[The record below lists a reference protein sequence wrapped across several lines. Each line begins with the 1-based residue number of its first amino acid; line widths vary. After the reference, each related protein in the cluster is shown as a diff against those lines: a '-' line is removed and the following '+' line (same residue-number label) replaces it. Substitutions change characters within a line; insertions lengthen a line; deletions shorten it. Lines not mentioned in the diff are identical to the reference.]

1 MLCFSVCLIGCAVPA
16 LAIDG
21 YVSGAATG
29 IYFSKSSGAN
39 VYPLSDGNQS
49 LVAQIVNSKNQWLLD
64 LKSTNTY
71 TGYVRL
77 NYDPAS
83 YIEIQFNSPGTLTVN
98 SSTASFYYGAYDV
111 DGVQIF
117 SNGFSA
123 SLVVDGVIK
132 ETESSTQG
140 SNGNRTFTTATYE
153 VTSGFA
159 WRYTPNSDA
168 WRTLQSGDT
177 YKGLL
182 LAELPFTFTA
192 SGPGTQQVIN
202 EIKIVQGQ
210 LTDIKDDTGEIVQNT
225 ETIIA
230 VMENVATDVSHIDLT
245 LTDMKQ
251 QLESP
256 SSNIWQAAGQTIKDA
271 VTSLFVPSQQEIQD
285 VKQQFDQLAQDKLG
299 GAYTA
304 METVDNTVTQV
315 NNKLNNPSAQQGINF
330 PGIAVP
336 LGGDVGTVTI
346 AQPQVVTLPTQL
358 TAILHPVASI
368 IIPIICGLGTF
379 NTMKDIVECFLSG
392 YSYSEYLHRD
402 KGGGDE

>member
-16 LAIDG
+16 LAVEGITDISTSFLAFYTSDGWWYPFTDIPSSITMNGDSWMTTYTTPQCSKRAGSASTYLDFTFNFTESFNANLTNAMIDI
-21 YVSGAATG
+21 YVTNANGSNKR
-29 IYFSKSSGAN
+29 YPAN
-39 VYPLSDGNQS
+39 VALTYLYVDGNQ
-49 LVAQIVNSKNQWLLD
+49 
-64 LKSTNTY
+64 
-71 TGYVRL
+71 
-77 NYDPAS
+77 
-83 YIEIQFNSPGTLTVN
+83 
-98 SSTASFYYGAYDV
+98 V
-111 DGVQIF
+111 DF
-117 SNGFSA
+117 SNGLGSALTYEGTVNRSITLRAVRQTALDASFSVTA
-123 SLVVDGVIK
+123 GSILTLEVRLTGLG
-132 ETESSTQG
+132 SSTGESDDPQVNEIIDQITIQTG
-140 SNGNRTFTTATYE
+140 YLESIDQNVEDITDSVSNIE
-153 VTSGFA
+153 VTL
-159 WRYTPNSDA
+159 TNIDVNISD
-168 WRTLQSGDT
+168 
-177 YKGLL
+177 
-182 LAELPFTFTA
+182 
-192 SGPGTQQVIN
+192 V
-202 EIKIVQGQ
+202 
-210 LTDIKDDTGEIVQNT
+210 
-225 ETIIA
+225 
-230 VMENVATDVSHIDLT
+230 
-245 LTDMKQ
+245 KQ
-251 QLESP
+251 QLETP

-271 VTSLFVPSQQEIQD
+271 VTSLFVPSQQDIQQ